1 MTARHRTLTGP
12 AASDWRV
19 WAFTVACDHPSGRRE
34 DEYGVSLFRFDA
46 SQEAA
51 ALALAAE
58 LVAAG
63 RAGVR
68 VDRQDRAE
76 WVPAGC
82 RVARQRHRWTRIA

>member
-1 MTARHRTLTGP
+1 MTASHRTLTGP

-19 WAFTVACDHPSGRRE
+19 WAFNVACDHPSGRWE
-34 DEYGVSLFRFDA
+34 DEYGVNLFRFGPA
-46 SQEAA
+46 EEAA
-51 ALALAAE
+51 AVAKAAE
-58 LVAAG
+58 LADAG

-68 VDRQDRAE
+68 VSRQDRAE

>member
-19 WAFTVACDHPSGRRE
+19 AAYAVACDHPSGRRE
-34 DEYGVSLFRFDA
+34 DEYGVNLFRFGPA
-46 SQEAA
+46 EEAD

-58 LVAAG
+58 LTAAG

-68 VDRQDRAE
+68 VSRQDRAE